1 MAQVGKSN
9 HIGSKFA
16 IGTILGVVA
25 GAIAGVLFAPKSG
38 KETRE
43 DIKDETKKLAHSA
56 EAELKKLEGEI
67 ASKLKSSKLAATVK
81 KEAEQIIK
89 EIREALG
96 DEDIT
101 PEKLEKTLKRAKSVK
116 SRVVGTKKVAKK
128 STAKK

>member
-1 MAQVGKSN
+1 MSKDKTT
-9 HIGSKFA
+9 SKFA

-25 GAIAGVLFAPKSG
+25 GAIAGILFAPKSG

-43 DIKDETKKLAHSA
+43 DIKDETKKLAHGA

-67 ASKLKSSKLAATVK
+67 ASKLKSSKLASSIK
-81 KEAEQIIK
+81 KEAEQIVK

-96 DEDIT
+96 DDDIT

-116 SRVVGTKKVAKK
+116 SRVVGTRKTVKKSSKTSAKK
-128 STAKK
+128 